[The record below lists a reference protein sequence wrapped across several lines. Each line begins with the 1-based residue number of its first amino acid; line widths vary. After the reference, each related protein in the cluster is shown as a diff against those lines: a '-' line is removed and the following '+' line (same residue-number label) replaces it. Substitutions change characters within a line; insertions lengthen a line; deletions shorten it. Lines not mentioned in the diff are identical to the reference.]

1 MKTTVEDYR
10 TEQSVAPE
18 RDCQEESIQ
27 EAMKKAAERVEKGFE
42 AVKEAVSDTLV
53 RGERL
58 LRRGRNA
65 AESYLEDADHQLRH
79 NPRSAIAMAIA
90 VGAIA
95 GGLFVLLAPR
105 GKLSENSN
113 EKSA

>member
-10 TEQSVAPE
+10 TEQPVAPE

-27 EAMKKAAERVEKGFE
+27 EAMKKAAERVEKDFE
-42 AVKEAVSDTLV
+42 TVKEAVTDALV

-58 LRRGRNA
+58 LKRGRNA
-65 AESYLEDADHQLRH
+65 AESYLEDADHQVRH
-79 NPRSAIAMAIA
+79 NPRSAIAVA
-90 VGAIA
+90 VAFGAIA

-105 GKLSENSN
+105 GKLSENSS
-113 EKSA
+113 EKTS